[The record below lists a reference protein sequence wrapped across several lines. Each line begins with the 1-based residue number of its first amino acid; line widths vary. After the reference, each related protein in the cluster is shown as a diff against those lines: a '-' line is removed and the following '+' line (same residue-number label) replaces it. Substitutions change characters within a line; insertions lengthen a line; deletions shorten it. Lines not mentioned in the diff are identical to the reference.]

1 MASRIECENATATMS
16 HLTYDFDVVVDKEAE
31 APQQLS
37 LAASPTPGRHA
48 RSTAESGALASQSS
62 FRNAG
67 RVVVTEEQQQVQPL
81 DGQDCTLNHG

>member
-1 MASRIECENATATMS
+1 MS
-16 HLTYDFDVVVDKEAE
+16 HLTYDFDVVVDKEAGSG

-67 RVVVTEEQQQVQPL
+67 RVVVTEEQRQVQPL
-81 DGQDCTLNHG
+81 DGQDCTLKHG